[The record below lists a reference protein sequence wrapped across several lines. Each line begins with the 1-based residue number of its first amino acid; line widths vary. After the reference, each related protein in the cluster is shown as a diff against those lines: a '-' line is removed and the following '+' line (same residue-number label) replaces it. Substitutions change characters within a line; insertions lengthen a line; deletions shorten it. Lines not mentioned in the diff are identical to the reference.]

1 MAIQLFQLPYSES
14 AVQDLRER
22 LAHTR
27 WPDTIPGSGWD
38 YGFDLA
44 YLQRICRYWRE
55 KYDWKAEIGRLA
67 SLHHLQYIAG
77 DQSIHFVHEFGRGPS
92 PIPILLVHGWPG
104 SFLEMR
110 KLLPRLTDPAA
121 HSREASDSFDVV
133 VPSLPGFGF
142 SSRPTEPGMTTAR
155 MADLF
160 AGLMSELGYERFACQ
175 GGDFGA
181 EVCSQLGRRHAPRI
195 IGLHLN
201 YTPGSYRPGLQPG
214 AILSREEQQFLA
226 DADRWLEESGAY
238 DHIQSRTPQT
248 VAYGLNDSP
257 AALAAWI
264 LEKFRDWAD
273 CDGDLEKRFTWD
285 ELLANVTLYWM
296 TETIR
301 SSCHLYFETRT
312 APLHLAPGERIEV
325 PCGIAH
331 LPKEAPFPPRSWIE
345 RGYNIQHWT
354 EFASGGHFAAME
366 EPEALATDIRTF
378 FRRFRSVVRT

>member
-1 MAIQLFQLPYSES
+1 MAIQSFQLPYSED

-22 LAHTR
+22 LQRTR
-27 WPDTIPGSGWD
+27 WPDTIPGSGWE

-67 SLHHLQYIAG
+67 SLHHQRYIAG
-77 DQSIHFVHEFGRGPS
+77 DQSIHFVHERGRGPS

-121 HSREASDSFDVV
+121 HGGESSDSFDVV

-142 SSRPTEPGMTTAR
+142 SSRPTERGMNAAR

-160 AGLMSELGYERFACQ
+160 AELMTELGYERFACH

-181 EVCSQLGRRHAPRI
+181 EITSCLGRRHAPRI

-214 AILSREEQQFLA
+214 AVLSREEAAVSRRRGSLVRKIGRIRSHSGSHA
-226 DADRWLEESGAY
+226 RKPLPTDSMTLPLRWPPGSLKNSETGPTA
-238 DHIQSRTPQT
+238 TAT
-248 VAYGLNDSP
+248 LKNASP
-257 AALAAWI
+257 GTNCWRI
-264 LEKFRDWAD
+264 S
-273 CDGDLEKRFTWD
+273 RFT
-285 ELLANVTLYWM
+285 
-296 TETIR
+296 
-301 SSCHLYFETRT
+301 
-312 APLHLAPGERIEV
+312 G
-325 PCGIAH
+325 
-331 LPKEAPFPPRSWIE
+331 
-345 RGYNIQHWT
+345 
-354 EFASGGHFAAME
+354 
-366 EPEALATDIRTF
+366 
-378 FRRFRSVVRT
+378 